1 MEVIWVSFSFLIEK
15 ELRQQRNKLKDSGRI
30 LERAP
35 EGFLKMR
42 ERKDEAVFYRKHK
55 TESGYLEENLSKNPQ
70 MVRKLLDKRI
80 MQEVNRRA
88 EKNIIL
94 LEDLQS
100 GYQSIAQRDILH
112 ELSPAYQRAFS
123 RFTEKELSDWAN
135 ADYPK
140 CEYEPQHL
148 VHETLNGV
156 LVRSKSEVI
165 IANTM
170 TYYHIPFH
178 YEERLEFAGQP
189 GKYFY
194 PDFHIKLPSGEFKI
208 WEHLGLLSKISYC
221 ENTANKLYTY
231 QMNGFVIGK
240 DLILTQDDNKGSCNS
255 AWIDEVVRTQFLPHF
270 L

>member
-1 MEVIWVSFSFLIEK
+1 M
-15 ELRQQRNKLKDSGRI
+15 
-30 LERAP
+30 
-35 EGFLKMR
+35 
-42 ERKDEAVFYRKHK
+42 
-55 TESGYLEENLSKNPQ
+55 
-70 MVRKLLDKRI
+70 
-80 MQEVNRRA
+80 
-88 EKNIIL
+88 
-94 LEDLQS
+94 
-100 GYQSIAQRDILH
+100 
-112 ELSPAYQRAFS
+112 
-123 RFTEKELSDWAN
+123 
-135 ADYPK
+135 
-140 CEYEPQHL
+140 
-148 VHETLNGV
+148 
-156 LVRSKSEVI
+156 RSKSEVI

-194 PDFHIKLPSGEFKI
+194 PDFRIKLPSGEFKI
-208 WEHLGLLSKISYC
+208 WEHLGLLSKMSYC